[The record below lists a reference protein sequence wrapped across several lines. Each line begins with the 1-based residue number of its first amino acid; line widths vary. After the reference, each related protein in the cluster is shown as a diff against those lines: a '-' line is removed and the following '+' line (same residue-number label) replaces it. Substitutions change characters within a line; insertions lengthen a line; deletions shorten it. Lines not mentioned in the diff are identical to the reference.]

1 MEYLR
6 IENDFPRISHSAV
19 TLGKFDGI
27 HRGHQKLVEKII
39 EQKQEGAQAVVLAL
53 GTASRTILTKEE
65 RCRIL
70 EEMGVDIL
78 LECPLT
84 EKIRHMKAENFIKEI
99 LIGDLQVSYVAVGE
113 DFRFGY
119 ERKGT
124 PAMLKEFGKKYGFH
138 TEVLPKEM
146 DGRRKISS
154 TFVREELNRGNME
167 KFRFLMGTDFS
178 VEGIVEH
185 GRGMG
190 HKYLLPTT
198 NLIPPVEKLMPPN
211 GVYITVSHFLSLIHI

>member
-27 HRGHQKLVEKII
+27 HRGHRNWLRKLLSRNRKVHRRLYLRLELPQ
-39 EQKQEGAQAVVLAL
+39 EQSSQRK
-53 GTASRTILTKEE
+53 R

-167 KFRFLMGTDFS
+167 KFRFLMGTDS
-178 VEGIVEH
+178 Q
-185 GRGMG
+185 
-190 HKYLLPTT
+190 
-198 NLIPPVEKLMPPN
+198 
-211 GVYITVSHFLSLIHI
+211 